1 MENPLHAAPHAQN
14 DASKKFRSAHADAA
28 HSSRAANP
36 KPKSQ
41 PEPEMHILLLNE
53 YYPPD
58 TSATAKMAAQV
69 AETLAQRHHVTVV
82 AGRPSYDPDARYPYA
97 LLRRDMRNKVTVEC
111 VGSTAYPRHQMPHR
125 VANYLSYLALAV
137 PRALALR
144 PDVIL
149 AMTDPPVAGIAG
161 AFIARLAGRPFVYN
175 IRDLYPDMAVGGD
188 IVRASTWVAR
198 WESLHR
204 RALKQAARV
213 IVLGDDMRDRILA
226 KGVAPE
232 RVVVVR
238 DGTATALAPAQM
250 PDRDDPTVQE
260 IRQGFPFV
268 VLHAGNLGFYG
279 AWDTLLQAAEILRN
293 ENTGFV
299 FIGDGANRAGLESA
313 ARDLP
318 NIKFAPFRPVEQVPH
333 VMMAGDLHIITVKRG
348 LEGVV
353 VPSKLYSTLA
363 AGRPI
368 LAVAPPESDAA
379 RIVVESGCGVAADPD
394 DPAAVA
400 AAIRELHAQPAR
412 LVEMGRRARE
422 TAARYARVDELRR
435 FVAIVED
442 AARPSRA

>member
-1 MENPLHAAPHAQN
+1 
-14 DASKKFRSAHADAA
+14 
-28 HSSRAANP
+28 
-36 KPKSQ
+36 
-41 PEPEMHILLLNE
+41 MHILLLNE

-69 AETLAQRHHVTVV
+69 AEALAQRHQVTVL

-97 LLRRDMRNKVTVEC
+97 LLRRDMHNKVTVEC
-111 VGSTAYPRHQMPHR
+111 VGSTAYPRHQMPRR

-137 PRALALR
+137 PRALALG
-144 PDVIL
+144 PDVVL

-188 IVRASTWVAR
+188 IVRAGKWVAR

-204 RALKQAARV
+204 RALKQATRV

-226 KGVAPE
+226 KGVAAE
-232 RVVVVR
+232 RVMVVR
-238 DGTATALAPAQM
+238 DGATTSPAPAQV
-250 PDRDDPTVQE
+250 PERSDPVVQE
-260 IRQGFPFV
+260 IRHGFPFV

-279 AWDTLLQAAEILRN
+279 AWDTLLAAAKILSN

-299 FIGDGANRAGLESA
+299 FIGDGANRAALESS

-318 NIKFAPFRPVEQVPH
+318 NVKFAPFRPVAQIAH
-333 VMMAGDLHIITVKRG
+333 VMMAGDLHIITVKPG
-348 LEGVV
+348 LQGVV

-368 LAVAPPESDAA
+368 LVVAPPESDAA
-379 RIVVESGCGVAADPD
+379 RIVVESGCGLAADPD

-400 AAIRELHAQPAR
+400 AAIRALRAQPER
-412 LVEMGRRARE
+412 LAEMERRARE
-422 TAARYARVDELRR
+422 TAAKYARVKELER
-435 FVAIVED
+435 FTAIIESVGSAQPQE
-442 AARPSRA
+442 

>member
-1 MENPLHAAPHAQN
+1 
-14 DASKKFRSAHADAA
+14 
-28 HSSRAANP
+28 
-36 KPKSQ
+36 
-41 PEPEMHILLLNE
+41 MHILLLNE

-69 AETLAQRHHVTVV
+69 AEALAQRHQVTVV

-111 VGSTAYPRHQMPHR
+111 VGSTAFPRHQMPRR

-144 PDVIL
+144 SDVIL

-188 IVRASTWVAR
+188 IVRAGKWAAR

-204 RALKQAARV
+204 WALKQAARV
-213 IVLGDDMRDRILA
+213 IVLGDDMRERILA

-238 DGTATALAPAQM
+238 DGTTPTTAAATTPATMAATTPATTATTAAATAPATTHASAAAQM
-250 PDRDDPTVQE
+250 PDRGDPVVQE
-260 IRQGFPFV
+260 IRHGFPFV

-279 AWDTLLQAAEILRN
+279 AWDTLLAAAKILSN
-293 ENTGFV
+293 ENIGFV
-299 FIGDGANRAGLESA
+299 FIGDGANRAALESS

-318 NIKFAPFRPVEQVPH
+318 NVKFAPFRPVAQIAH
-333 VMMAGDLHIITVKRG
+333 VMMAGDLHIVTVKRG

-353 VPSKLYSTLA
+353 VPSKLYSILA

-368 LAVAPPESDAA
+368 MVIAPAECDAA
-379 RIVVESGCGVAADPD
+379 RIVVESGCGIAVDPD
-394 DPAAVA
+394 DAAAVA
-400 AAIRELHAQPAR
+400 VAIRELRAQPGR
-412 LVEMGRRARE
+412 LGEMGRRARE
-422 TAARYARVDELRR
+422 TAAKYARVDELER

-442 AARPSRA
+442 AARDRVS